1 MKENNDPIQISQIPW
16 DGVNSKFSFGTE
28 LAGWLYLCIF
38 PLGVLMNDL
47 SSISII
53 FHYPRQRPG
62 EQGEMKLL
70 NGLSTSCLDPKEPP
84 RAPLLREGLFLQG
97 RTGKKLTISLALS
110 TYNDAHRFTLFPQ
123 FATASCWH
131 QRAAP
136 ESRFGPRRD
145 RRELS
150 KQLNQPW
157 RIRRFLFFLIR
168 SGKVCII
175 NLQT

>member
-1 MKENNDPIQISQIPW
+1 
-16 DGVNSKFSFGTE
+16 
-28 LAGWLYLCIF
+28 
-38 PLGVLMNDL
+38 MNDL

-110 TYNDAHRFTLFPQ
+110 TYNDAHRFTLFPDLPPPAADAKELHQ
-123 FATASCWH
+123 SLDSDLEGIEGNSASSSIN
-131 QRAAP
+131 P
-136 ESRFGPRRD
+136 EESGGF
-145 RRELS
+145 
-150 KQLNQPW
+150 
-157 RIRRFLFFLIR
+157 FFFLIR